1 MHGTRWEGEMKLE
14 RQVDGQRIRQW
25 ESYVLMRNSAKTPIA
40 GGGGGAV
47 GGRDESKK
55 SFTSCKVCITQR
67 KYRRKLSIK
76 QIHQIADEFH
86 LLSISPIESFY
97 KMKAVGRQAGAH

>member
-40 GGGGGAV
+40 GGGGQWV
-47 GGRDESKK
+47 EEMRVK
-55 SFTSCKVCITQR
+55 SP
-67 KYRRKLSIK
+67 
-76 QIHQIADEFH
+76 
-86 LLSISPIESFY
+86 LLPVKS
-97 KMKAVGRQAGAH
+97 A